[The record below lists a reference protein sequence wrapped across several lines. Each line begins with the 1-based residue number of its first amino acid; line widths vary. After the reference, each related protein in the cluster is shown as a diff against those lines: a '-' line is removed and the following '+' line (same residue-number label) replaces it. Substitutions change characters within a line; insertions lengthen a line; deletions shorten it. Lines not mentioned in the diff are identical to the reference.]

1 MSLGID
7 TCEPTDM
14 LREGILNAAENPKE
28 SKSQAST
35 TPRMRKTDNKVCL
48 KHVNLLLLRA
58 FHLHLYVTFIKYIRL
73 AQYKENID
81 FDTLHPHANSPIN
94 DQIGKVYQF
103 YSPYDYRV
111 EILSIRSV
119 PAGPP

>member
-1 MSLGID
+1 
-7 TCEPTDM
+7 
-14 LREGILNAAENPKE
+14 
-28 SKSQAST
+28 
-35 TPRMRKTDNKVCL
+35 MRKTDNKVCL

-58 FHLHLYVTFIKYIRL
+58 FHLRLYIIYTTYILL
-73 AQYKENID
+73 AQYEENID